1 MSDPTAKDEA
11 MELVALDLGPLPVAK
26 INAVLGASLTA
37 ADAHFSIRAQSH
49 SRTRHPADFELCR
62 RYVGQIVAT
71 PDYIGQA
78 PGQIDGFELI
88 GEVPQEGAIILVAI
102 KLRVDRAGRYIVAS
116 TYPIDRNKLERRLRK
131 GFIKPA

>member
-1 MSDPTAKDEA
+1 MSDPDAEDGA
-11 MELVALDLGPLPVAK
+11 VELIALDLGPLPVAK
-26 INAVLGASLTA
+26 INAVLGGSLVA

-49 SRTRHPADFELCR
+49 SLMRHPADFELCR
-62 RYVGQIVAT
+62 RYVGQIVST

-78 PGQIDGFELI
+78 PGQADGFELI
-88 GEVPQEGAIILVAI
+88 GEIPQEDAIILVAI

>member
-1 MSDPTAKDEA
+1 MSDDEA
-11 MELVALDLGPLPVAK
+11 DKSAKIVALDLGPLPVAR
-26 INAVLGASLTA
+26 INGVLGSSLTA

-49 SRTRHPADFELCR
+49 SLMRHPDDFELCR
-62 RYVGQIVAT
+62 RYVGQIVSN

-78 PGQIDGFELI
+78 PGQNDGFELI
-88 GEVPQEGAIILVAI
+88 GEIPQEQAIILVAI
-102 KLRVDRAGRYIVAS
+102 KLRLDKAGRYIVAS

>member
-1 MSDPTAKDEA
+1 MSDAEA
-11 MELVALDLGPLPVAK
+11 DKPAAIVALDLGPLPVAK
-26 INAVLGASLTA
+26 INGVLGSSLIA
-37 ADAHFSIRAQSH
+37 ADAHFSVRAQSH
-49 SRTRHPADFELCR
+49 SQMRHPDDFELCR
-62 RYVGQIVAT
+62 QYVGQIVAN

-78 PGQIDGFELI
+78 PGQNDGFELI
-88 GEVPQEGAIILVAI
+88 GEIPHEQAIILVAI

>member
-1 MSDPTAKDEA
+1 MRGPFSTPIT
-11 MELVALDLGPLPVAK
+11 PLP
-26 INAVLGASLTA
+26 GSFFH
-37 ADAHFSIRAQSH
+37 ADPQN
-49 SRTRHPADFELCR
+49 
-62 RYVGQIVAT
+62 

-78 PGQIDGFELI
+78 PGQNDGFELI
-88 GEVPQEGAIILVAI
+88 GEIPHEQAIILVAI

>member
-1 MSDPTAKDEA
+1 MNDPDAKADVT
-11 MELVALDLGPLPVAK
+11 ELTPLDLGPLPVAK
-26 INAVLGASLTA
+26 INTVLGSSLVA

-49 SRTRHPADFELCR
+49 SLTRHPADFELCR
-62 RYVGQIVAT
+62 RYVGRIVSA

-78 PGQIDGFELI
+78 PGQADGFELI

-102 KLRVDRAGRYIVAS
+102 KMRVDRAGRYIVAS

>member
-1 MSDPTAKDEA
+1 MSDPDAEDEA
-11 MELVALDLGPLPVAK
+11 VKLVALDLGSLPVSK
-26 INAVLGASLTA
+26 INAVLGSSLAA

-49 SRTRHPADFELCR
+49 SLMRHPADFELCR
-62 RYVGQIVAT
+62 RYVGQIVST

-78 PGQIDGFELI
+78 PGQADGFELI

-131 GFIKPA
+131 GFIKPT

>member
-1 MSDPTAKDEA
+1 MSDAEA
-11 MELVALDLGPLPVAK
+11 EKSAEIVALDLGPLPVAK
-26 INAVLGASLTA
+26 INGVLGSSLTA
-37 ADAHFSIRAQSH
+37 ADAHFSVRAQSH
-49 SRTRHPADFELCR
+49 SLTRHPDDFELCR
-62 RYVGQIVAT
+62 RYVGQIVSN

-78 PGQIDGFELI
+78 PGQNDGFELI
-88 GEVPQEGAIILVAI
+88 GEIPHEQAIILVAI